1 MPINEI
7 ALVGLACVLANSP
20 ATSKNQLRAKLS
32 DPEKVYVQ
40 EIVDSKA
47 CHSEAIKNLIEKTMA
62 EFKPGVSSVAQ
73 PCTATTSDR

>member
-32 DPEKVYVQ
+32 DAEKVYVQ

-47 CHSEAIKNLIEKTMA
+47 CHSQDIKDLIEKTKTDS
-62 EFKPGVSSVAQ
+62 KPGSSNSAQ
-73 PCTATTSDR
+73 PCTATSS